1 MPEGGPWDPKEP
13 ETPPPR
19 RPRGPG
25 LLWLVML
32 AVVAALVLLLFKA
45 FPGAVQSTDDWS
57 RVAYA
62 AGLVALVSAGL
73 IRTRRI
79 DWGQRA
85 RQIAG
90 WIGVV
95 AVLAVGFAYR
105 DELGAV
111 GQRVRSEFSS
121 GYPVATAPRE
131 VVVSQDDN
139 GSFFVMGRVNGQLV
153 RFLVDT
159 GASDT
164 VLSPADA
171 ERLGIDTSSL
181 SFDRAAET
189 ANGVGYGAR
198 YKADSLAVGPILLS
212 DVPMVINK
220 APMTSSLLGLT
231 FLGRLDSFQV
241 RGHRLYL
248 KGRAGAS

>member
-1 MPEGGPWDPKEP
+1 MSEGGPWRRNEP
-13 ETPPPR
+13 EKPPPA
-19 RPRGPG
+19 PRGRG
-25 LLWLVML
+25 LVWLVML
-32 AVVAALVLLLFKA
+32 AVVGAIVMLLFKA
-45 FPGAVQSTDDWS
+45 FPGAIQSADDWS

-62 AGLVALVSAGL
+62 AGLVVLVSAGL
-73 IRTRRI
+73 LRARGI
-79 DWGQRA
+79 DWGEKA
-85 RQIAG
+85 RHVVA
-90 WIGVV
+90 WIGII

-111 GQRVRSEFSS
+111 VQRVRGEFSS

-131 VVVSQDDN
+131 VTVSQDDT

-159 GASDT
+159 GSSET

-171 ERLGIDTSSL
+171 ARLGIDTSAL

-189 ANGVGYGAR
+189 ANGVGYGAQF
-198 YKADSLAVGPILLS
+198 KADSLAVGPIVLS
-212 DVPMVINK
+212 DVPMMINK
-220 APMTSSLLGLT
+220 APMSSSLLGLT
-231 FLGRLDSFQV
+231 FLGRLESFQV

-248 KGRAGAS
+248 KGRS